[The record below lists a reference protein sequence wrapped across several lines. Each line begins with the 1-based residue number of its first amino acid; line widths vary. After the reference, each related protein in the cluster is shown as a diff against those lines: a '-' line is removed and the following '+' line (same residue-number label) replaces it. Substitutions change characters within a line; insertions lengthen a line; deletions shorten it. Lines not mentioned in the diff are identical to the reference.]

1 MKKHSLAVLCVLLFC
16 VTPCWA
22 SFTFSTGDP
31 DGLIGT
37 LSRPPSQGLIETE
50 SADDFILPSQTSLTS
65 ATVHGLLINGATV
78 SGIPRVTVDIYRVF
92 PNDSDALRSITVP
105 TRTNSPGD
113 VELVGRDTDANDMTF
128 SATVLNPNFSVGNSI
143 INGIHALPNQT
154 TGGEGPQTG
163 TEVEIDITF
172 TTPIDLPADHYFF
185 RPEVETTTGE
195 FLFLSAPKPTDP
207 PFAPDLQ
214 SWTRNETIFPDWVR
228 IGTDVVGPPAEGG
241 AAPTF
246 NASFSLKGE
255 TAEAA
260 VPLPPAEWSTLA
272 TIGLFVVARSR
283 MLLRKCGG

>member
-1 MKKHSLAVLCVLLFC
+1 MKKHPLAALCVLLC
-16 VTPCWA
+16 ATPCWA

-37 LSRPPSQGLIETE
+37 LSRPPSAGLSETE

-92 PNDSDALRSITVP
+92 PNDSDASRTITVP
-105 TRTNSPGD
+105 TRANSPGD
-113 VELVGRDTDANDMTF
+113 IELVGRDTDANDMTF
-128 SATVLNPNFSVGNSI
+128 SAKVLNSNFSVAHSI
-143 INGIHALPNQT
+143 INGIHPSPNQT

-185 RPEVETTTGE
+185 RPEVGTTTGE
-195 FLFLSAPKPTDP
+195 FLFLSAAKPTTP

-214 SWTRNETIFPDWVR
+214 SWTRNETIFPDWLR

-241 AAPTF
+241 AAPAF

-255 TAEAA
+255 TGAQAI
-260 VPLPPAEWSTLA
+260 PLPPAAWSGLA
-272 TIGLFVVARSR
+272 TIAMFAVAQRKALLRSR
-283 MLLRKCGG
+283 RG